1 MRLAKIITIHLGLF
15 ALGIIPHSLLAQS
28 SSDENSAVVQKH
40 TPSKDIQAYQIYTAK
55 GKISYAQY
63 IEMMGSSIEKQGEN
77 GSSRYGNPLWGIS
90 RQPHFSLATNA
101 NHARCL
107 QRNEGR
113 IGRNRPGNKSGGQ
126 ENMKGQAI
134 AVPLALGAEMF
145 ETDQQTA
152 LNEYLNPSDTITKTE
167 TMVTPMG
174 AMMGGDPQYDKLK
187 KPSNCG
193 PISKPITSHW

>member
-1 MRLAKIITIHLGLF
+1 MQTTQDVYSEMKEEL
-15 ALGIIPHSLLAQS
+15 
-28 SSDENSAVVQKH
+28 DEIA
-40 TPSKDIQAYQIYTAK
+40 
-55 GKISYAQY
+55 
-63 IEMMGSSIEKQGEN
+63 
-77 GSSRYGNPLWGIS
+77 
-90 RQPHFSLATNA
+90 
-101 NHARCL
+101 
-107 QRNEGR
+107 
-113 IGRNRPGNKSGGQ
+113 PGNKSGGQ